1 MTVPFRLDPVSPGVF
16 EGTVRLDLT
25 EAPLPLQGFAGVRH
39 PLVRLQQQGLSNSGL
54 LLAPLTFPVLTA
66 RIEYR
71 SGAAP
76 HELTIEPEGR
86 NPGRL
91 QLRWR
96 PVGVTAHVIRPVV
109 QKIARPRVRKAAKL
123 LSSVL
128 R

>member
-16 EGTVRLDLT
+16 EGTVHLDLT

-39 PLVRLQQQGLSNSGL
+39 PLVRLHQQGLANSGV
-54 LLAPLTFPVLTA
+54 LLAPPDFPTLTA
-66 RIEYR
+66 RIDYR
-71 SGAAP
+71 SGATP
-76 HELTIEPEGR
+76 HELTVEPEGR

-91 QLRWR
+91 QLRWQ
-96 PVGVTAHVIRPVV
+96 PVGVTARVIRPVI
-109 QKIARPRVRKAAKL
+109 QKVARPKVRRAAKL